1 MQPLLNKVESD
12 KILFEGMPMQK
23 KHLIALT
30 LATILMLFGYN
41 IVSSYFYEKN
51 RAALI
56 DTDSEVVKNGNE
68 ENDSNSAQPL
78 GEKPKAIIDNATAQI
93 EQVQDVEQQR
103 LEQMNSAQ

>member
-1 MQPLLNKVESD
+1 
-12 KILFEGMPMQK
+12 MQK

-56 DTDSEVVKNGNE
+56 NTDSEVVKNGDE
-68 ENDSNSAQPL
+68 ENEVPQHSH
-78 GEKPKAIIDNATAQI
+78 
-93 EQVQDVEQQR
+93 
-103 LEQMNSAQ
+103 

>member
-41 IVSSYFYEKN
+41 IVSHG
-51 RAALI
+51 LI
-56 DTDSEVVKNGNE
+56 V
-68 ENDSNSAQPL
+68 
-78 GEKPKAIIDNATAQI
+78 IIKG
-93 EQVQDVEQQR
+93 VGGSS
-103 LEQMNSAQ
+103 L

>member
-1 MQPLLNKVESD
+1 
-12 KILFEGMPMQK
+12 MQK

-56 DTDSEVVKNGNE
+56 DTDSEVVKNGDK
-68 ENDSNSAQPL
+68 ENDSISAQPL

-93 EQVQDVEQQR
+93 ERAQDVEQQR
-103 LEQMNSAQ
+103 LEQMNNAQ